1 MVPRMWQ
8 EMPWIGRSQCD
19 KQTKQNK
26 KTTFIVYH
34 EWLLESCH
42 IIEALPLFI
51 HLTLPWMTGVV
62 SCGWKPYLLSFHL
75 TFPWTTGFVSDGCC
89 NPTSFHSSDISMN
102 VWSHVIWMKPYLF
115 HQSYI
120 TMNEWLESCHTYLK
134 PTIFSSIWHSNN
146 EWPESCHMDENLAI
160 FTHLIL
166 LL

>member
-8 EMPWIGRSQCD
+8 ETPWIGRSQCD

-26 KTTFIVYH
+26 KTTFIDYH

-42 IIEALPLFI
+42 INEALPLFI

-75 TFPWTTGFVSDGCC
+75 TFPWTTGFVSYGCC

-102 VWSHVIWMKPYLF
+102 VGSHVIWMKPYLF

-120 TMNEWLESCHTYLK
+120 TMNDWNHV
-134 PTIFSSIWHSNN
+134 IHIWNPPYSHPSDIRTMND
-146 EWPESCHMDENLAI
+146 WSHVIWMK
-160 FTHLIL
+160 T
-166 LL
+166 